1 MSAETVSTYREEIL
15 ETLKNQFLARLD
27 TLVENSREKQVSDSE
42 IVDLKEQ
49 YVVIG
54 LKIKFYASRFW
65 E

>member
-54 LKIKFYASRFW
+54 LKIKFYASRF
-65 E
+65 